1 MSIKLADAWKIID
14 LTLNN
19 NTGMRSMPS
28 PNIGLLQL
36 LTSSANRAASRVK
49 LGNVQAIDRGD
60 GKVYKVSRSF
70 FPRLG
75 QVNNASVEYC
85 PTDGDVIKPLYDEVE
100 IKNQT
105 VSRKIKIDDELMRCI
120 KENRADYQNAY
131 INEVLRNHINLLGQ
145 QVSTVVGT
153 NGYIGGFPKCD
164 CDSTPAAC
172 LDLPLFIST
181 GLGINPVGESILD
194 SIRKQAEI
202 DQQLVLV
209 GGTLLDQ
216 YRKARAIASG
226 NDNGFD
232 ASLLDITRSI
242 YYDTH
247 VPAAM
252 GGNNKIIAMAPGALQ
267 LITYA
272 KNQGQFS
279 YEFED
284 QMRTTVVDPWLGLTH
299 DVYMSYSKCNAEI
312 ELYIQ
317 FVTNWAVVG
326 MPKCWSADDCL
337 LENVL
342 DVFCFDV
349 VCADTG
355 YCDIEAACGKTSVS
369 APTTAVFC
377 DSAELC
383 VSPCDAGFVSEC
395 GGTYNV
401 FNYVGVTY
409 EEVSAVVINGIPIS
423 LGGTFDL
430 TTSSG
435 GNAFMV
441 ALQAAL
447 ANIPSILSVSG
458 GWNGTETVANIVTNN
473 TILTISLFDNAAGYI
488 ALYLEVSELC
498 HIVSTSVAS
507 TGATLTNLDWTAPGP
522 VTFDGAPGATI
533 FTAGFVG
540 TYSNFFTDTTG
551 AYQLV
556 ITDSVDCTDTYNA
569 TV

>member
-1 MSIKLADAWKIID
+1 
-14 LTLNN
+14 
-19 NTGMRSMPS
+19 
-28 PNIGLLQL
+28 
-36 LTSSANRAASRVK
+36 
-49 LGNVQAIDRGD
+49 
-60 GKVYKVSRSF
+60 
-70 FPRLG
+70 
-75 QVNNASVEYC
+75 
-85 PTDGDVIKPLYDEVE
+85 
-100 IKNQT
+100 
-105 VSRKIKIDDELMRCI
+105 
-120 KENRADYQNAY
+120 
-131 INEVLRNHINLLGQ
+131 
-145 QVSTVVGT
+145 
-153 NGYIGGFPKCD
+153 
-164 CDSTPAAC
+164 
-172 LDLPLFIST
+172 
-181 GLGINPVGESILD
+181 
-194 SIRKQAEI
+194 
-202 DQQLVLV
+202 
-209 GGTLLDQ
+209 
-216 YRKARAIASG
+216 
-226 NDNGFD
+226 
-232 ASLLDITRSI
+232 
-242 YYDTH
+242 
-247 VPAAM
+247 
-252 GGNNKIIAMAPGALQ
+252 
-267 LITYA
+267 
-272 KNQGQFS
+272 
-279 YEFED
+279 
-284 QMRTTVVDPWLGLTH
+284 MRTTVVDPWLGLTH

-395 GGTYNV
+395 GGVYNV

-423 LGGTFDL
+423 LGAAYDL

-458 GWNGTETVANIVTNN
+458 GWDGTQTVANIVTNN
-473 TILTISLFDNAAGYI
+473 TILTISLFDNAAGYV
-488 ALYLEVSELC
+488 AFYLEVSELC

-522 VTFDGAPGATI
+522 VSFDGAPGASI

-556 ITDSVDCTDTYNA
+556 ITDSVACTDTFNA

>member
-36 LTSSANRAASRVK
+36 LTSAANRAASRVK

-75 QVNNASVEYC
+75 QASNAAVEYC

-131 INEVLRNHINLLGQ
+131 VNEVLRNHINLLGQ
-145 QVSTVVGT
+145 QVSTIVGT
-153 NGYIGGFPKCD
+153 NGYIGSFPKCD
-164 CDSTPAAC
+164 CDSSPAAC

-232 ASLLDITRSI
+232 ASLLEITRSI

-337 LENVL
+337 LDGVT

-369 APTTAVFC
+369 APTTAQFC

-383 VSPCDAGFVSEC
+383 VTPCDAGFVKEC
-395 GGTYNV
+395 GTYNV
-401 FNYVGVTY
+401 FNYVGVSY

-423 LGGTFDL
+423 LGGVFDL

-435 GNAFMV
+435 GDAFMV

-458 GWNGTETVANIVTNN
+458 GWDGTQTVANIVTNS
-473 TILTISLFDNAAGYI
+473 TILTISLYDNAAGYV
-488 ALYLEVSELC
+488 AFYLEPSSLC
-498 HIVSTSVAS
+498 HVVSTSVAS
-507 TGATLTNLDWTAPGP
+507 TGATLTDLAWTAPGP
-522 VTFDGAPGATI
+522 TTFNGAPNDSI

-540 TYSNFFTDTTG
+540 TYSNFFTAETG

-556 ITDSVDCTDTYNA
+556 ITDSVACTDTYNA

>member
-19 NTGMRSMPS
+19 NNGMRSMPS

-36 LTSSANRAASRVK
+36 LTSAANRAASRVK

-75 QVNNASVEYC
+75 QTTNASVEYC
-85 PTDGDVIKPLYDEVE
+85 PTDGDVIKPLFDEVE

-145 QVSTVVGT
+145 QVSTIVGT

-247 VPAAM
+247 IPAAM

-383 VSPCDAGFVSEC
+383 VSPCSAGFVSEC
-395 GGTYNV
+395 NGVYNV
-401 FNYVGVTY
+401 FNYVGTTY

-423 LGGTFDL
+423 LGAAYDL

-435 GNAFMV
+435 SNAFMV

-458 GWNGTETVANIVTNN
+458 GWDGTQTVVNIVTNN

-522 VTFDGAPGATI
+522 ETFDGAPGATI

-540 TYSNFFTDTTG
+540 TYSNFFTAETG

-556 ITDSVDCTDTYNA
+556 ITDSVACTDTFNA